1 MQGKFSWWMKLSN
14 ILMGEGPLGDDW
26 QTRCGSL
33 WIRCYGFS
41 NNCSWS
47 NPLLWVLA
55 RAVFDKCTQN
65 TNYMVR
71 REFIGKRESRTR
83 LVSFC
88 CPSCVK
94 AKLVSGFRTHSKHRA
109 SSDPNG
115 QTWMMSANFS
125 GFWTPPCEYQIG
137 REFCKIKTSSKKV

>member
-1 MQGKFSWWMKLSN
+1 MTDKRAAGACESVAMVLA
-14 ILMGEGPLGDDW
+14 ITVLDHLPVV
-26 QTRCGSL
+26 
-33 WIRCYGFS
+33 
-41 NNCSWS
+41 
-47 NPLLWVLA
+47 NPLLWFLA

-94 AKLVSGFRTHSKHRA
+94 AKLVRGHSQMTSEER
-109 SSDPNG
+109 
-115 QTWMMSANFS
+115 
-125 GFWTPPCEYQIG
+125 G
-137 REFCKIKTSSKKV
+137 REGVAQILTQ